1 MLKNKQPALIKSAYF
16 MSEKGIIT
24 TIRENLSM
32 AQFSLMMVIALPTL
46 ASLIVNALAGK
57 IIALYIDPAEFG
69 VYSLQFV
76 LFSFANAVFLVPIVN
91 TFKTFRKDI
100 DLGDSTSF
108 FDGAILLS
116 SLFTG
121 LIFSVVL
128 LYSNVAISIIPLILM
143 TLLLLFQGWYS
154 IRLAQFQLSSDF
166 KSLGWY
172 TVFTAASSLIILCIL
187 SVFLKIQNHVSIW
200 LATLTSAL
208 LTLFIVTHKSPLNK
222 ITFPWEYKSD
232 PFILQKMTTFI
243 WPLML
248 VALMSSINNYADRY
262 LIEILMTTR
271 DVGIYAAGY
280 GLGSKV
286 LFLMTPILVYLTP
299 VVYNNI
305 KLRPDIV
312 FRTIH
317 KILLFHALAGIC
329 VCSVLYF
336 LRTPVGNIFLSQ
348 SYLESFEII
357 PLIGFGFLF
366 YNAVFA
372 IETYFYASGNSRM
385 ILYHNILGAVVNIV
399 LNILLIPYYGIM
411 GAAAASLLSFAAQFL
426 FCYIIMN
433 IHKGQTIIIDDK
445 NFVV

>member
-1 MLKNKQPALIKSAYF
+1 
-16 MSEKGIIT
+16 MSDKGIFT
-24 TIRENLSM
+24 TIRENLSK
-32 AQFSLMMVIALPTL
+32 AQFSLFLVIALPTL
-46 ASLIVNALAGK
+46 VSLTINALLGK
-57 IIALYIDPAEFG
+57 IIALYIEPAEFG

-91 TFKTFRKDI
+91 TYKTFRKDI
-100 DLGDSTSF
+100 DAGDSTSF

-116 SLFTG
+116 SLFTC
-121 LIFSVVL
+121 LIFSIVL
-128 LYSNVAISIIPLILM
+128 FYSNEVISVIPLILM

-154 IRLAQFQLSSDF
+154 IRLAQLQLSSDF
-166 KSLGWY
+166 KALGWY
-172 TVFTAASSLIILCIL
+172 TVLTAASSLIILCIL
-187 SVFLKIQNHVSIW
+187 SVLLKIQNHVSIW

-208 LTLFIVTHKSPLNK
+208 LTLFIVTNKSPLNK
-222 ITFPWEYKSD
+222 ITFPWEYKSN
-232 PFILQKMTTFI
+232 PFVLQKMTIFI
-243 WPLML
+243 WPLMM
-248 VALMSSINNYADRY
+248 VALMSSVNNYADRY

-286 LFLMTPILVYLTP
+286 LFLMTPILVYLSP
-299 VVYNNI
+299 IVYNNV

-317 KILLFHALAGIC
+317 KVLVFHGIAGIF

-372 IETYFYASGNSRM
+372 IETYFYASGNSRI
-385 ILYHNILGAVVNIV
+385 ILYHNILGAAVNVV
-399 LNILLIPYYGIM
+399 LNIFLIPSFGIM
-411 GAAAASLLSFAAQFL
+411 GAAIASVLSFATQFL
-426 FCYIIMN
+426 FCYTFMN
-433 IHKGQTIIIDDK
+433 IYKGQSIIINDK
-445 NFVV
+445 NAEI